1 MQTPFSSTIVG
12 FAAPGMPDLTAD
24 QTTDALEAACD
35 AIFAGFR
42 ADYLHDV
49 APTSDARMERHV
61 RAYGAWQTAG
71 FSIAYFNTISSLTP
85 ALRSVGVQLSKL
97 LQTRLSGIYEH
108 TIDADAVSDI
118 VKAMKADPG
127 HDARLVELLADV
139 SAYLNYVGQPGL
151 SQPDVSDLSSGT

>member
-1 MQTPFSSTIVG
+1 MPTPLSSPIVG
-12 FAAPGMPDLTAD
+12 FAAHGMPDLTAD

-49 APTSDARMERHV
+49 APNSDVRMERHV
-61 RAYGAWQTAG
+61 QAYGDWQTAG
-71 FSIAYFNTISSLTP
+71 FSITYFSMIPSLTP
-85 ALRSVGVQLSKL
+85 ALRPVYDQLLKL

-108 TIDADAVSDI
+108 TIDADTVSDI
-118 VKAMKADPG
+118 VEAMKTDPG

-139 SAYLNYVGQPGL
+139 AAYLNYVGQPGL
-151 SQPDVSDLSSGT
+151 SQPDVSDLSSGA